1 MISEIKQ
8 FTVGMEEKAEEV
20 SQEVLKQKQ
29 MKLGKREG
37 NQRTT
42 VVVKYPNISSRKK
55 IERKQRGGNEQEN

>member
-20 SQEVLKQKQ
+20 SQEVLKQK